1 MERKVFK
8 MYELGGSDACTARR
22 SFDFV
27 FKDRE
32 SEIYKKAVATKSVI
46 SDCLKYGVNAQAVDE
61 IVKDRFNNLDY
72 ISKEQKDVQINDT
85 ARQVKRYLLSET
97 RRANEAAP
105 KEIVLNDEMA
115 VIVSPDYWF
124 RNNDEIEV
132 VKIKCSKPSMIQ
144 REAYNDIGLY
154 SMLKYAENLAAELD
168 DSGIHYIKAS
178 YYFLG
183 KKNDSYSADEPNFD
197 TDFFDT
203 VGGLN
208 IVSMSS
214 ALDHVHYVDGD
225 FNLVLKAFVE
235 GIPSQECTE
244 NDCKNCQL
252 RDICKYEEPPIRLD
266 SEEVSK
272 TISLGLL
279 TPSQKEAVNYK
290 KGIVR
295 INAGAGAGKTA
306 VVAIRV
312 ATLLSNGVKPEE
324 ICLVTF
330 TNAGAGEMRSRIAK
344 TLEAFGED
352 EEEVKEIV
360 KKITIQTFNAF
371 GDDIVKKEYAKLGF
385 SAPPSV
391 IDDIERSHIIAKMI
405 NDEVKKPKYDKNG
418 KEIRNP
424 LKSLNWRNFTTN
436 SKHCRGALA
445 TTKHV
450 FDVMKK
456 NEFSVADIKELECAI
471 ELSYWN
477 FMKSTECLTE
487 LAKLY
492 DRYDNTLR
500 EDNLIEFAD
509 QENLVFEI
517 LHDDPF
523 YFEQFGFKHIIVD
536 EFQDSSARQ
545 VEMIKL
551 MTECPTFESLMVV
564 GDDSQSI
571 FGFRDT
577 SCEYIINFNKYIGR
591 EVDDIYLLENHRS
604 TPEIIEFANKIN
616 ANNYNRVEKDLISTR
631 PSGKPVTVRG
641 FMTPDE
647 EESFVVDEIKKHL
660 ADGFAYEDIAVIC
673 YTKYELLKMAGLLR
687 KENIPSVMLN
697 PEPLV
702 ENGRVKA
709 AIAIANAIKDP
720 EDTKDALIY
729 ANALNGGGLLSL
741 DEKSLEKHLE
751 LVNAIIK
758 EYHETEGDEAKKEKL
773 MEILRRIDLND
784 DEIYQSFLE
793 TLERKNIYKI
803 FEYLNEF
810 YLYGSSAA
818 VKRNCSYP
826 GVVLT
831 TAHSSKGLEWKVVF
845 NMISK
850 YDSKELKRHWSD
862 IDERRRLLFV
872 SSTRARDELYVTS
885 QYTAY
890 GKRGD
895 YTYNRFLI
903 ESLQAIGET
912 FSATNVETERTI
924 RAELAKAKRAEEK
937 KQKEAEKIKAKK
949 KEVTK

>member
-1 MERKVFK
+1 

-27 FKDRE
+27 FKERE

-46 SDCLKYGVNAQAVDE
+46 SDCLKYGINVQGVDE
-61 IVKDRFNNLDY
+61 LVKDRFGDLEY
-72 ISKEQKDVQINDT
+72 VSKEQKDIQTRDT

-97 RRANEAAP
+97 RKANEAAP
-105 KEIVLNDEMA
+105 KEVVLNDEMA
-115 VIVSPDYWF
+115 VITSPDYWF
-124 RNNDEIEV
+124 RNKNEIEV
-132 VKIKCSKPSMIQ
+132 VKIKCSKPSLTQ
-144 REAYNDIGLY
+144 RQAKEDIGLY
-154 SMLKYAENLAAELD
+154 AMLKYAEDLAKDMNDPE
-168 DSGIHYIKAS
+168 IQYVKAS
-178 YYFLG
+178 YYYLG
-183 KKNDSYSADEPNFD
+183 KQNDSYSADEPNFD
-197 TDFFDT
+197 TDFFNT
-203 VGGLN
+203 TGGLN
-208 IVSMSS
+208 IVDMSS
-214 ALDHVHYVDGD
+214 ALADVYRVDRDFAPLLKNFVDG
-225 FNLVLKAFVE
+225 
-235 GIPSQECTE
+235 IPAQECSE

-252 RDICKYEEPPIRLD
+252 KDICKYEEPPVRLD
-266 SEEVSK
+266 GEEVSK
-272 TISLGLL
+272 AIDMGLL

-344 TLEAFGED
+344 TLEAFGE
-352 EEEVKEIV
+352 EEDEVKEITD
-360 KKITIQTFNAF
+360 KITIQTFNAF

-385 SAPPSV
+385 TAPPSV
-391 IDDIERSHIIAKMI
+391 IDDIDRSHIIAKMI
-405 NDEVKKPKYDKNG
+405 NDEVKTPRYDKNG

-424 LKSLNWRNFTTN
+424 LKSLNWRNFTSTN
-436 SKHCRGALA
+436 RYSLGALA
-445 TTKHV
+445 TAKYV
-450 FDVMKK
+450 FDFMKK
-456 NEFSVADIKELECAI
+456 NEYSVSDVGTMADTMDR
-471 ELSYWN
+471 SYWA
-477 FMKSTECLTE
+477 FIKSEDCLTE

-577 SCEYIINFNKYIGR
+577 SCEYIIHFDKYIGQS
-591 EVDDIYLLENHRS
+591 VDDIYLLENHRS

-616 ANNYNRVEKDLISTR
+616 ANNYSRVDKDLISTR
-631 PSGKPVTVRG
+631 PSGKPVVVKG
-641 FMTPDE
+641 FLTPDE
-647 EESFVVDEIKKHL
+647 EESYVVEEIKKHL
-660 ADGFAYEDIAVIC
+660 EDGFAPEDIAVIC

-687 KENIPSVMLN
+687 KENIPAVMLN

-709 AIAIANAIKDP
+709 AIAIANAIRDP

-729 ANALNGGGLLSL
+729 ANALNGGGMLTASE
-741 DEKSLEKHLE
+741 DE
-751 LVNAIIK
+751 IK
-758 EYHETEGDEAKKEKL
+758 EHLRVVSDIISEYHNTEGDDAKKEKL

-793 TLERKNIYKI
+793 TLERKNVYKI

-810 YLYGSSAA
+810 YLYGSNAA
-818 VKRNCSYP
+818 IKRNCSYP

-850 YDSKELKRHWSD
+850 YDNKTLKRHWSD

-872 SSTRARDELYVTS
+872 SSTRARDELYVTA

-890 GKRGD
+890 GKKGD

-903 ESLQAIGET
+903 ESLNAVGES
-912 FSATNVETERTI
+912 FSATNVETQRQM

-937 KQKEAEKIKAKK
+937 KKKEAEKLKAKK
-949 KEVTK
+949 EVEK